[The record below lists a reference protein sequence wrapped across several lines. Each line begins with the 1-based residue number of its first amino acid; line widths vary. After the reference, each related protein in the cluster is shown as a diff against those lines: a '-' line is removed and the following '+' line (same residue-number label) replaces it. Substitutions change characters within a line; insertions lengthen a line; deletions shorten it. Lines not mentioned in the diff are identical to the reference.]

1 MNTIKRGLRNT
12 KDNKLRV
19 IKLIKYK
26 YKIKKNEYNNDVD
39 YGIHVYKHRL
49 KINSFIIIYLWYPPF
64 LAWLFLFEQFL
75 PFSIPPPFFLWHV
88 YFHTAIF
95 LHLQ

>member
-1 MNTIKRGLRNT
+1 MNTIKRGLWNT

-49 KINSFIIIYLWYPPF
+49 KIKQFYYYIFVVSSISCMAF
-64 LAWLFLFEQFL
+64 L
-75 PFSIPPPFFLWHV
+75 V
-88 YFHTAIF
+88 
-95 LHLQ
+95 

>member
-1 MNTIKRGLRNT
+1 MYGTAS

-26 YKIKKNEYNNDVD
+26 YKIKKNEY
-39 YGIHVYKHRL
+39 YKTWIMEYKHRL

-64 LAWLFLFEQFL
+64 LAWLFLFEQRG
-75 PFSIPPPFFLWHV
+75 LWN
-88 YFHTAIF
+88 TNTG
-95 LHLQ
+95 

>member
-1 MNTIKRGLRNT
+1 MYGTAS

-39 YGIHVYKHRL
+39 YGIQTQVKD
-49 KINSFIIIYLWYPPF
+49 
-64 LAWLFLFEQFL
+64 
-75 PFSIPPPFFLWHV
+75 
-88 YFHTAIF
+88 
-95 LHLQ
+95 